1 MFFKQQCVFYQGK
14 TYFCNVTVMALFPQ
28 TTCFYKAVVNQL
40 PQICTDDYELLFE
53 DSTYPDGF
61 APPLNVPQ
69 RYVIDI
75 RDKRDKTHHSS
86 WHQEP
91 LSQLLAITWL
101 LSTDP
106 QTFFN
111 LQ

>member
-1 MFFKQQCVFYQGK
+1 
-14 TYFCNVTVMALFPQ
+14 MALFPQ

-101 LSTDP
+101 LWTDP
-106 QTFFN
+106 QTFLN